1 MGIDEKLEAL
11 LFASEEPLSLT
22 ELSSI
27 LLESQDE
34 VKKSL
39 KRLIK
44 SYESRNTSIVIS
56 VTGKKYKMT
65 LKSEFNEVV
74 SPVATPELSKEEL
87 KALTLIVNSKKA
99 MKGEVNEKLH
109 KRADAVITNLKKL
122 GFIKSEKYRNTE
134 IYKLTGKFYKY
145 FNVKKGVQLDKTK
158 GEEENEL

>member
-65 LKSEFNEVV
+65 LKPEFNEVV

>member
-56 VTGKKYKMT
+56 VTGKKYRMT

>member
-145 FNVKKGVQLDKTK
+145 FNVKKGVQLDTTK